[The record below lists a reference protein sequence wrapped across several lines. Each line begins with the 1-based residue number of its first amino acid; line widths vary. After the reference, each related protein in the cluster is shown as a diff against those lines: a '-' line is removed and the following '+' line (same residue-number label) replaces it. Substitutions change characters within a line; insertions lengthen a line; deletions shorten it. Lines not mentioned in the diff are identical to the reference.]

1 MVLALL
7 DTNKTRTR
15 KVSNTDH
22 RDKELS
28 KSTMKENGVDG
39 TGHVV
44 RPLAGA
50 LGLYRRGTTAENVCS
65 RETLCT
71 LCSSSHIKGDLPTL
85 LLVEYS

>member
-15 KVSNTDH
+15 KVSNMDH

-28 KSTMKENGVDG
+28 KSIMKEDG
-39 TGHVV
+39 ADRTGHVV

-50 LGLYRRGTTAENVCS
+50 LRLYRRGTTAENVCS

-71 LCSSSHIKGDLPTL
+71 LC
-85 LLVEYS
+85 